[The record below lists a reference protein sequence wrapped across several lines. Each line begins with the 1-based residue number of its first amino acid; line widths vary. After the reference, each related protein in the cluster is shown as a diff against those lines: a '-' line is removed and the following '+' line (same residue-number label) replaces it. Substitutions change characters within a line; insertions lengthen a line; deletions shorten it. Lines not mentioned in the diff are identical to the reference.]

1 MDARVAAGTRMP
13 TGPVTQGCGIR
24 VKGVGQVRG
33 GGDPVVMSDRDADR
47 TDAAPENALEGA
59 DFTDEMEDG
68 EVEADGT
75 SGATGGGRVAD
86 A

>member
-1 MDARVAAGTRMP
+1 
-13 TGPVTQGCGIR
+13 
-24 VKGVGQVRG
+24 
-33 GGDPVVMSDRDADR
+33 MSDRDADR

-68 EVEADGT
+68 EAEADGT